1 MLACAF
7 VGAGLACGGTGSDG
21 TSASGSKHDLS
32 ALSGTWCHVNGYCY
46 TYAGSTIAEEGSGL
60 AGTWRQEGDLYISQF
75 GSDVPWV
82 ATIEMYTPT
91 QLVLVPLD
99 DNERIVYSK
108 R

>member
-1 MLACAF
+1 MF
-7 VGAGLACGGTGSDG
+7 VFVASLACGGTGG
-21 TSASGSKHDLS
+21 GSAVATGAKNDLS
-32 ALSGTWCHVNGYCY
+32 TLSGTWCHVNGYCY
-46 TYAGSTIAEEGSGL
+46 TYSGGTIAEEGSGL
-60 AGTWRQEGDLYISQF
+60 TGTWRQEGDLYISQF

-82 ATIEMYTPT
+82 ATIEMYTAT